1 LGIFKLH
8 CPWPPSGDQPEAIEA
23 LSAGLAEG
31 LQSQMLVGVTG
42 SGKTFTI
49 ANAIARMDRPVL
61 VIAHNKTLAA
71 QLYTEFKTFF
81 PENAVHYF
89 VSYYDYY
96 QPEAYVPAH
105 DLYIEKDASIN
116 ERIEKL
122 RLATTKSL
130 IERRDVIVVASVS
143 CIYGLGKKKAYE
155 EAVFGFKV
163 GEIWRR
169 RDFFES
175 LLRNYYQRN
184 DQTLEPGLF
193 RVKGDIVEIFPAY
206 SDTALRILFDDTRIE
221 RITEIEPVSGK
232 VVQGKEQALLFP
244 AQHYVTTREQI
255 RRAMEEIENEMEE
268 QVNLLT
274 LEGRLLEAQRLQ
286 ERTRYDMEMLS
297 EVGYCS
303 GIENY
308 SRHLEGRPEGE
319 PPGTLLDFFPP
330 DFIMIIDESHI
341 TLPQIRGMYNGD
353 RSRKETL
360 VRYGFRL
367 PSSLDNRPLKWEEFK
382 GYMKQVI
389 FVSATP
395 GDWETSISSKVV
407 EQLVRPTG
415 VMDPEVFVVEAKNQ
429 VDDLIGRLSDLNRR
443 NERALVTT
451 LTKRSAEDLAEYL
464 AEVGLKVRYIHSELD
479 TFERADLIKALRTGS
494 VQVLVGVN
502 LLREGLDLP
511 EVSLVAILDA
521 DREGFLRSHRS
532 LIQMIGRAARNI
544 GGTVILYADT
554 MNESIRKAVE
564 ETLRRREVQRAYN
577 ERLGITPRTI
587 FKEIVGIL
595 PGELTGP
602 GGSDRVASDAKTRSF
617 NRSTLEEMMWKA
629 VEKLDFEEA
638 ARIRDLLQANQEGVI
653 ESGSSD
659 RRPRSKGT
667 QSKKRYRR
675 SSQG

>member
-1 LGIFKLH
+1 MGLFRIH
-8 CPWPPSGDQPEAIEA
+8 SPWPPAGDQPEAIET
-23 LSAGLAEG
+23 LFQGVSEKIPF
-31 LQSQMLVGVTG
+31 QTLVGVTG
-42 SGKTFTI
+42 SGKTYTV
-49 ANAIARMDRPVL
+49 ANVISRLDRPVL

-96 QPEAYVPAH
+96 QPEAYMPAH

-130 IERRDVIVVASVS
+130 LERRDVIVVASVS

-155 EAVFGFKV
+155 EAVFSFKV
-163 GEIWRR
+163 GENWKRR
-169 RDFFES
+169 EFFEA

-184 DQTLEPGLF
+184 DIALEPGAF
-193 RVKGDIVEIFPAY
+193 RVKGDVVEIFPAY
-206 SDTALRILFDDTRIE
+206 SDTVLRVLFNDEEIE
-221 RITEIEPVSGK
+221 RISELDPVSGN
-232 VVQGKEQALLFP
+232 VILGKDRAVLFP
-244 AQHYVTTREQI
+244 AQHYVTTKEQI
-255 RRAMEEIENEMEE
+255 RSAMASIESEMEE
-268 QVNLLT
+268 QVRLFT
-274 LEGRLLEAQRLQ
+274 EEGRLLEAQRLK

-319 PPGTLLDFFPP
+319 PPGTLIDFFPP
-330 DFIMIIDESHI
+330 DFLMVIDESHI

-367 PSSLDNRPLKWEEFK
+367 PSSMDNRPLKWEEFMT
-382 GYMKQVI
+382 YMRQVI

-395 GDWETSISSKVV
+395 GDWETTASSRIV
-407 EQLVRPTG
+407 EQVVRPTG
-415 VMDPEVFVVEAKNQ
+415 VLDPEVFVVEARNQ
-429 VDDLIGRLSDLNRR
+429 VDDLVGRLFEIARR

-451 LTKRSAEDLAEYL
+451 LTKRSAEDLAEHFSE
-464 AEVGLKVRYIHSELD
+464 ANLKVRYIHSELD
-479 TFERADLIKALRTGS
+479 TFERADLIKALRKGDIN
-494 VQVLVGVN
+494 VLVGVN

-511 EVSLVAILDA
+511 EVALVAILDA

-544 GGTVILYADT
+544 SGTVILYADSL
-554 MNESIRKAVE
+554 NDSIRKAVE
-564 ETLRRREVQRAYN
+564 ETARRREIQRAFN
-577 ERLGITPRTI
+577 ESHGIVPRTVV
-587 FKEIVGIL
+587 KDVVGIL
-595 PGELTGP
+595 PEELTGQDSGKTDP
-602 GGSDRVASDAKTRSF
+602 GSGKPGIVDRA
-617 NRSTLEEMMWKA
+617 TLEENMWKA
-629 VEKLDFEEA
+629 VERLDFEEA
-638 ARIRDLLQANQEGVI
+638 ARIRDMLQGKGEGVI
-653 ESGSSD
+653 ERGPSHRRARSKRAQPKERF
-659 RRPRSKGT
+659 RRPAEG
-667 QSKKRYRR
+667 
-675 SSQG
+675 